1 MVKSSI
7 KMAFSSVF
15 SNKLRSFLTMLGII
29 IGVVALVVLVSITTS
44 ATSTI
49 TDTISEI
56 STNSITVTITDD
68 KDNPLK
74 LSDMDDIAAL
84 DDVAAVAPSAVSSAN
99 VKNGSD
105 TETMKITGTTASYQ
119 VVNGTELASG
129 RFLKSA
135 DVDNHSNVAVI
146 NADTARDILGVYNTQ
161 QAIGKTISLN
171 EMPYTVIGVIK
182 QSDTTVM
189 LGSSYEAYIPF
200 TSLERLATTVR
211 DISSFS
217 VAPKSDAVSD
227 RAQQEVDEY
236 LLDRFSNDSDAF
248 TVINMKV
255 IADTLSKVTDVMA
268 LMLGGIAAISLLVGG
283 IGIMNIMLVSV
294 TERTKE
300 IGIRK
305 AIGATE
311 GSIMLQFL
319 IEALVICLIGAVVG
333 LVISGI
339 IIAAIN
345 AFTEYSFRLNPTVC
359 VVASVFSIGIG
370 LLFGLYPAKK
380 AASKDPIEALHYA
393 G

>member
-1 MVKSSI
+1 MVRSSI
-7 KMAFSSVF
+7 KMAFNSVF

-105 TETMKITGTTASYQ
+105 TETMKLTGTTASYQ

-319 IEALVICLIGAVVG
+319 IEALVICLIGAVIG

-380 AASKDPIEALHYA
+380 AAGKDPIEALHYA

>member
-1 MVKSSI
+1 MVGSSV

-15 SNKLRSFLTMLGII
+15 SNKMRSFLTMLGII

-49 TDTISEI
+49 TDTISSI

-74 LSDMDDIAAL
+74 LSDLTDIKAL
-84 DDVAAVAPSAVSSAN
+84 SAVSAVAPSAVSQAN
-99 VKNGSD
+99 VKSGND
-105 TETMKITGTTASYQ
+105 TETMSLTGTTASYQ
-119 VVNGTELASG
+119 SINGIELSAG
-129 RFLKSA
+129 RFLRSA

-146 NADTARDILGVYNTQ
+146 NADAARDILGVYNSSE
-161 QAIGKTISLN
+161 AIGQTISLN
-171 EMPYTVIGVIK
+171 GTPYTVIGVEK
-182 QSDTTVM
+182 QSDTTVTF
-189 LGSSYEAYIPF
+189 GSSYEAYIPF
-200 TSLERLATTVR
+200 TSLERLSTTVR
-211 DISSFS
+211 DVASFTVS
-217 VAPKSDAVSD
+217 PKSDQLSD
-227 RAQQEVDEY
+227 QAQQQINEY
-236 LLDRFSNDSDAF
+236 LLERFSNDSDAF
-248 TVINMKV
+248 TVVNMKV
-255 IADTLSKVTDVMA
+255 IADTLGKVTGVMT

-294 TERTKE
+294 TERTRE

-319 IEALVICLIGAVVG
+319 IEALVICLIGAVIG
-333 LVISGI
+333 LAISGI

-345 AFTEYSFRLNPTVC
+345 GFSEYSFRLNPGVC
-359 VVASVFSIGIG
+359 VVATVFSVGIG
-370 LLFGLYPAKK
+370 LLFGLYPARK

>member
-1 MVKSSI
+1 MIKSSF
-7 KMAFSSVF
+7 KMAFASVA

-49 TDTISEI
+49 TDTISSI
-56 STNSITVTITDD
+56 STNSISVTITDD
-68 KDNPLK
+68 KDKPLT

-84 DDVAAVAPSAVSSAN
+84 DDVAAVAPSASSTAN
-99 VKNGSD
+99 VRDGSD
-105 TETMKITGTTASYQ
+105 TETMQLTGTTADYQ
-119 VVNGTELASG
+119 SINGIELASG
-129 RFLKSA
+129 RFLKTA
-135 DVDNHSNVAVI
+135 DVDNHTNVAVI
-146 NADTARDILGVYNTQ
+146 NADTAIDILNCYNTS
-161 QAIGKTISLN
+161 QAIGQTISLN
-171 EMPYTVIGVIK
+171 GIPYTVIGVVK
-182 QSDTTVM
+182 QSDTTIST
-189 LGSSYEAYIPF
+189 GSTYQAYIPF
-200 TSLERLATTVR
+200 TSLMRLSTTVR
-211 DISSFS
+211 DVNSFVVS
-217 VAPKSDAVSD
+217 PKSDAVSD
-227 RAQQEVDEY
+227 QAQQEINEY
-236 LLDRFSNDSDAF
+236 LLARFSNDSDAF

-255 IADTLSKVTDVMA
+255 IADTLSTVTDVMA

-319 IEALVICLIGAVVG
+319 IESLVICLIGAAIG
-333 LVISGI
+333 LGISGI

-345 AFTEYSFRLNPTVC
+345 AFTDYSFALDTRVC
-359 VVASVFSIGIG
+359 VIASIFSIGIG
-370 LLFGLYPAKK
+370 LIFGLYPARK
-380 AASKDPIEALHYA
+380 AARKDPIEALHYA

>member
-1 MVKSSI
+1 MVRSSI
-7 KMAFSSVF
+7 KMAFNSVF

-49 TDTISEI
+49 TDTISSI

-68 KDNPLK
+68 KDNPLG
-74 LSDMDDIAAL
+74 LSDLDDIAAL
-84 DDVAAVAPSAVSSAN
+84 KDVAAVAPSAVSTAN
-99 VKNGSD
+99 VKSGSD
-105 TETMKITGTTASYQ
+105 TETMKLTGTTASYQ
-119 VVNGTELASG
+119 TVNGVELASG

-135 DVDNHSNVAVI
+135 DVENHSNVAVV

-227 RAQQEVDEY
+227 KAQQEVDEY

-319 IEALVICLIGAVVG
+319 IEALVICLIGAVIG

-380 AASKDPIEALHYA
+380 AAGKDPIEALHYA

>member
-1 MVKSSI
+1 MVRSSI
-7 KMAFSSVF
+7 KMAFNSVF

-49 TDTISEI
+49 TDTISSI

-68 KDNPLK
+68 KDNPLG
-74 LSDMDDIAAL
+74 LSDLDDIAAL
-84 DDVAAVAPSAVSSAN
+84 KDVAAVAPSAVSTAN
-99 VKNGSD
+99 VKSGSD
-105 TETMKITGTTASYQ
+105 TETMKLTGTTASYQ
-119 VVNGTELASG
+119 TVNGVELASG

-135 DVDNHSNVAVI
+135 DVENHSNVAVV

-161 QAIGKTISLN
+161 QAIGRTISLN
-171 EMPYTVIGVIK
+171 GMPYTVIGVVK
-182 QSDTTVM
+182 QSDNTVM
-189 LGSSYEAYIPF
+189 FGSSYEAYIPF
-200 TSLERLATTVR
+200 TSLERLSTTVR
-211 DISSFS
+211 NISSFS
-217 VAPKSDAVSD
+217 ASPRSDDVSD
-227 RAQQEVDEY
+227 EAQQEIDEY
-236 LLDRFSNDSDAF
+236 LLARFSNDSDAF

-319 IEALVICLIGAVVG
+319 IEALEICLIGAVIG

-345 AFTEYSFRLNPTVC
+345 AFTEYSFWLNPTVC

>member
-1 MVKSSI
+1 MIKSSF
-7 KMAFSSVF
+7 KMAFASVA

-49 TDTISEI
+49 TDTISSI
-56 STNSITVTITDD
+56 STNSISVTITDD
-68 KDNPLK
+68 KDKPLT

-84 DDVAAVAPSAVSSAN
+84 DDVAAVAPSASSTAN
-99 VKNGSD
+99 VRDGSD
-105 TETMKITGTTASYQ
+105 TETMQLTGTTADYQ
-119 VVNGTELASG
+119 SINGIELASG
-129 RFLKSA
+129 RFLKTA
-135 DVDNHSNVAVI
+135 DVDNHTNVAVI
-146 NADTARDILGVYNTQ
+146 NADTAIDILNCYNTS
-161 QAIGKTISLN
+161 QAIGQTISLN
-171 EMPYTVIGVIK
+171 GIPYTVIGVVK
-182 QSDTTVM
+182 QSDTTIST
-189 LGSSYEAYIPF
+189 GSTYQAYIPF
-200 TSLERLATTVR
+200 TSLMRLSTTVR
-211 DISSFS
+211 DVNSFVVS
-217 VAPKSDAVSD
+217 PKSDAVSD
-227 RAQQEVDEY
+227 QAQQEINEY
-236 LLDRFSNDSDAF
+236 LLSRFSNDSDAF

-255 IADTLSKVTDVMA
+255 IADTLSTVTDVMA

-319 IEALVICLIGAVVG
+319 IESLVICLIGAAIG
-333 LVISGI
+333 LGISAV

-345 AFTEYSFRLNPTVC
+345 AFTDYSFSLDARVC
-359 VVASVFSIGIG
+359 VIASIFSIGIG
-370 LLFGLYPAKK
+370 LIFGLYPARK
-380 AASKDPIEALHYA
+380 AARKDPIEALHYA

>member
-1 MVKSSI
+1 
-7 KMAFSSVF
+7 MAFNSVF

-74 LSDMDDIAAL
+74 LSDMDDIAGL

-105 TETMKITGTTASYQ
+105 TETMKLTGTTASYQ

-227 RAQQEVDEY
+227 KAQQEVDEY

-319 IEALVICLIGAVVG
+319 IEALVICLIGAVIG

-380 AASKDPIEALHYA
+380 AAGKDPIEALHYA

>member
-1 MVKSSI
+1 
-7 KMAFSSVF
+7 MAFSSVF

-211 DISSFS
+211 NISSFS

-380 AASKDPIEALHYA
+380 AAGKDPIAALHYA

>member
-1 MVKSSI
+1 
-7 KMAFSSVF
+7 MAFSSVF

-319 IEALVICLIGAVVG
+319 IEALVICLIGAFIG

-380 AASKDPIEALHYA
+380 AAGKDPIEALHYA

>member
-1 MVKSSI
+1 MVGSSV

-15 SNKLRSFLTMLGII
+15 SNKMRSFLTILGII

-49 TDTISEI
+49 TDTISSI

-74 LSDMDDIAAL
+74 LSDLTDIKAL
-84 DDVAAVAPSAVSSAN
+84 SAVSAVAPSAVSQAN
-99 VKNGSD
+99 VKSGND
-105 TETMKITGTTASYQ
+105 TETMSLTGTTASYQ
-119 VVNGTELASG
+119 SINGIELSAG
-129 RFLKSA
+129 RFLRSA

-146 NADTARDILGVYNTQ
+146 NADAARDILGVYNSSE
-161 QAIGKTISLN
+161 AIGQTISLN
-171 EMPYTVIGVIK
+171 GTPYTVIGVEK
-182 QSDTTVM
+182 QSDTTVTF
-189 LGSSYEAYIPF
+189 GSSYEAYIPF
-200 TSLERLATTVR
+200 TSLERLSTTVR
-211 DISSFS
+211 DVTSFTVS
-217 VAPKSDAVSD
+217 PKSDQLSD
-227 RAQQEVDEY
+227 QAQQQINEY
-236 LLDRFSNDSDAF
+236 LLERFSNDSDAF
-248 TVINMKV
+248 TVVNMKV
-255 IADTLSKVTDVMA
+255 IADTLGKVTGVMT

-319 IEALVICLIGAVVG
+319 IEALVICLIGAVIG
-333 LVISGI
+333 LAISGI

-345 AFTEYSFRLNPTVC
+345 GFSEYSFRLNPGVC
-359 VVASVFSIGIG
+359 VVATVFSVGIG
-370 LLFGLYPAKK
+370 LLFGLYPARK

>member
-1 MVKSSI
+1 MVGSSV

-15 SNKLRSFLTMLGII
+15 SNKMRSFLTMLGII

-49 TDTISEI
+49 TDTISSI

-68 KDNPLK
+68 KNNPLK
-74 LSDMDDIAAL
+74 LSDLTDIKAL
-84 DDVAAVAPSAVSSAN
+84 SAVSAVAPSAVSQAN
-99 VKNGSD
+99 VKGGND
-105 TETMKITGTTASYQ
+105 TETMSLTGTTASYQ
-119 VVNGTELASG
+119 SINGIELSAG
-129 RFLKSA
+129 RFLRSA

-146 NADTARDILGVYNTQ
+146 NADAARDILGVYNSSE
-161 QAIGKTISLN
+161 AIGQTISLN
-171 EMPYTVIGVIK
+171 GTPYTVIGVEK
-182 QSDTTVM
+182 QSDTTVTF
-189 LGSSYEAYIPF
+189 GSSYEAYIPF
-200 TSLERLATTVR
+200 TSMERLSTTVR
-211 DISSFS
+211 DVASFTVS
-217 VAPKSDAVSD
+217 PKSDQLSD
-227 RAQQEVDEY
+227 QAQQQINEY
-236 LLDRFSNDSDAF
+236 LLERFSNDSDAF
-248 TVINMKV
+248 TVVNMKV
-255 IADTLSKVTDVMA
+255 IADTLGKVTGVMT

-294 TERTKE
+294 TERTRE

-319 IEALVICLIGAVVG
+319 IEALVICLIGAVIG

-345 AFTEYSFRLNPTVC
+345 GFSEYSFRLNPGVC
-359 VVASVFSIGIG
+359 VVATVFSVGIG
-370 LLFGLYPAKK
+370 LLFGLYPARK

>member
-1 MVKSSI
+1 MVGSSV

-15 SNKLRSFLTMLGII
+15 SNKMRSFLTMLGII

-49 TDTISEI
+49 TDTISSI

-74 LSDMDDIAAL
+74 LSDLTDIKAL
-84 DDVAAVAPSAVSSAN
+84 SAVSAVAPSAVSQAN
-99 VKNGSD
+99 VKSGND
-105 TETMKITGTTASYQ
+105 TETMSLTGTTASYQ
-119 VVNGTELASG
+119 SINGIELSAG
-129 RFLKSA
+129 RFLRSA

-146 NADTARDILGVYNTQ
+146 NADAARDILGVYNSSE
-161 QAIGKTISLN
+161 AIGQTISLN
-171 EMPYTVIGVIK
+171 GTPYTVIGVEK
-182 QSDTTVM
+182 QSDTTVTF
-189 LGSSYEAYIPF
+189 GSSYEAYIPF
-200 TSLERLATTVR
+200 TSLERLSTTVR
-211 DISSFS
+211 DVASFTVS
-217 VAPKSDAVSD
+217 PKSDQLSD
-227 RAQQEVDEY
+227 QAQQQINEY
-236 LLDRFSNDSDAF
+236 LLERFSNDSDAF
-248 TVINMKV
+248 TVVNMKV
-255 IADTLSKVTDVMA
+255 IADTLGKVTGVMT

-319 IEALVICLIGAVVG
+319 IEALVICLIGAVIG
-333 LVISGI
+333 LAISGI

-345 AFTEYSFRLNPTVC
+345 GFSEYSFRLNPGVC
-359 VVASVFSIGIG
+359 VVATVFSVGIG
-370 LLFGLYPAKK
+370 LLFGLYPARK

>member
-1 MVKSSI
+1 MVGSSV

-15 SNKLRSFLTMLGII
+15 SNKMRSFLTMLGII

-49 TDTISEI
+49 TDTISSI

-74 LSDMDDIAAL
+74 LSDLTDIKAL
-84 DDVAAVAPSAVSSAN
+84 SAVSAVAPSAVSQAN
-99 VKNGSD
+99 VKSGND
-105 TETMKITGTTASYQ
+105 TETMSLTGTTASYQ
-119 VVNGTELASG
+119 SINGIELSAG
-129 RFLKSA
+129 RFLRSA

-146 NADTARDILGVYNTQ
+146 NADAARDILGVYNSSE
-161 QAIGKTISLN
+161 AIGQTISLN
-171 EMPYTVIGVIK
+171 GTPYTVIGVEK
-182 QSDTTVM
+182 QSDTTVTF
-189 LGSSYEAYIPF
+189 GSSYEAYIPF
-200 TSLERLATTVR
+200 TSLERLSTTVR
-211 DISSFS
+211 DVASFTVS
-217 VAPKSDAVSD
+217 PKSDQLSD
-227 RAQQEVDEY
+227 QAQQQINEY
-236 LLDRFSNDSDAF
+236 LLERFSNDSDAF
-248 TVINMKV
+248 TVVNMKV
-255 IADTLSKVTDVMA
+255 IADTLGKVTGVMT

-319 IEALVICLIGAVVG
+319 IEALVICLIGAVIG
-333 LVISGI
+333 LAISGI

-345 AFTEYSFRLNPTVC
+345 GFSEYSFRLNPGVC
-359 VVASVFSIGIG
+359 VVATVFSVGIG
-370 LLFGLYPAKK
+370 LLFGLYPARK
-380 AASKDPIEALHYA
+380 AAAKDPIEALHYA

>member
-1 MVKSSI
+1 MVGSSV

-15 SNKLRSFLTMLGII
+15 SNKMRSFLTMLGII

-49 TDTISEI
+49 TDTISSI

-74 LSDMDDIAAL
+74 LSDLTDIKAL
-84 DDVAAVAPSAVSSAN
+84 SAVSAVAPSAVSQAN
-99 VKNGSD
+99 VKSGND
-105 TETMKITGTTASYQ
+105 TETMSLTGTTASYQ
-119 VVNGTELASG
+119 SINGIELSAG
-129 RFLKSA
+129 RFLRSA

-146 NADTARDILGVYNTQ
+146 NADVARDILGVYNSSE
-161 QAIGKTISLN
+161 AIGQTISLN
-171 EMPYTVIGVIK
+171 GTPYTVIGVEK
-182 QSDTTVM
+182 QSDTTVTF
-189 LGSSYEAYIPF
+189 GSSYEAYIPF
-200 TSLERLATTVR
+200 TSLERLSTTVR
-211 DISSFS
+211 DVASFTVS
-217 VAPKSDAVSD
+217 PKSDQLSD
-227 RAQQEVDEY
+227 QAQQQINEY
-236 LLDRFSNDSDAF
+236 LLERFSNDSDAF
-248 TVINMKV
+248 TVVNMKV
-255 IADTLSKVTDVMA
+255 IADTLGKVTGVMT

-319 IEALVICLIGAVVG
+319 IEALVICLIGAVIG
-333 LVISGI
+333 LAISGI

-345 AFTEYSFRLNPTVC
+345 GFSEYSFRLNPGVC
-359 VVASVFSIGIG
+359 VVATVFSVGIG
-370 LLFGLYPAKK
+370 LLFGLYPARK

>member
-1 MVKSSI
+1 MVGSSV

-15 SNKLRSFLTMLGII
+15 SNKMRSFLTMLGII

-49 TDTISEI
+49 TDTISSI

-74 LSDMDDIAAL
+74 LSDLTDIKAL
-84 DDVAAVAPSAVSSAN
+84 SAVSAVAPSAVSQAN
-99 VKNGSD
+99 VKSGND
-105 TETMKITGTTASYQ
+105 TETMSITGTTASYQ
-119 VVNGTELASG
+119 SINGIELSAG
-129 RFLKSA
+129 RFLRSA

-146 NADTARDILGVYNTQ
+146 NADAARDILGVYNSSE
-161 QAIGKTISLN
+161 AIGQIISLN
-171 EMPYTVIGVIK
+171 GTPYTVIGVEK
-182 QSDTTVM
+182 QSDTTVTF
-189 LGSSYEAYIPF
+189 GSSYEAYIPF
-200 TSLERLATTVR
+200 TSLERLSTTVR
-211 DISSFS
+211 DVASFTVS
-217 VAPKSDAVSD
+217 PKSDQLSD
-227 RAQQEVDEY
+227 QAQQQINEY
-236 LLDRFSNDSDAF
+236 LLERFSNDSDAF
-248 TVINMKV
+248 TVVNMKV
-255 IADTLSKVTDVMA
+255 IADTLGKVTGVMT

-319 IEALVICLIGAVVG
+319 IEALVICLIGAVIG
-333 LVISGI
+333 LAISGI

-345 AFTEYSFRLNPTVC
+345 GFSEYSFRLNPGVC
-359 VVASVFSIGIG
+359 VVATVFSVGIG
-370 LLFGLYPAKK
+370 LLFGLYPARK

>member
-1 MVKSSI
+1 
-7 KMAFSSVF
+7 MALNSVF

-74 LSDMDDIAAL
+74 LSDMDDIAEL

-105 TETMKITGTTASYQ
+105 TETMKLTGTTASYQ

-227 RAQQEVDEY
+227 KAQQEIDEY
-236 LLDRFSNDSDAF
+236 LLARFSNDSDAF

-319 IEALVICLIGAVVG
+319 IEALVICLIGAVIG

-380 AASKDPIEALHYA
+380 AAGKDPIEALHYA

>member
-1 MVKSSI
+1 MIKSSF
-7 KMAFSSVF
+7 KMAFASVA

-49 TDTISEI
+49 TDTISSI
-56 STNSITVTITDD
+56 STNSISVTITDD
-68 KDNPLK
+68 KDKPLT

-84 DDVAAVAPSAVSSAN
+84 DDVAAVAPSASSTAN
-99 VKNGSD
+99 VRDGSD
-105 TETMKITGTTASYQ
+105 TETMQLTGTTADYQ
-119 VVNGTELASG
+119 SINGIELASG
-129 RFLKSA
+129 RFLKTA
-135 DVDNHSNVAVI
+135 DVDNHTNVAVI
-146 NADTARDILGVYNTQ
+146 NADTAIDILGCYNTS
-161 QAIGKTISLN
+161 QAIGQTISLN
-171 EMPYTVIGVIK
+171 GIPYTVIGVVK
-182 QSDTTVM
+182 QSDTTIST
-189 LGSSYEAYIPF
+189 GSTYQAYIPF
-200 TSLERLATTVR
+200 TSLMRLSTTVR
-211 DISSFS
+211 DVNSFVVS
-217 VAPKSDAVSD
+217 PKSDAVSD
-227 RAQQEVDEY
+227 QAQQEINEY
-236 LLDRFSNDSDAF
+236 LLSRFSNDSDAF

-255 IADTLSKVTDVMA
+255 IADTLSTVTDVMA

-319 IEALVICLIGAVVG
+319 IESLVICLIGAAIG
-333 LVISGI
+333 LGISAV

-345 AFTEYSFRLNPTVC
+345 AFTDYSFSLDARVC
-359 VVASVFSIGIG
+359 VIASIFSIGIG
-370 LLFGLYPAKK
+370 LIFGLYPARK
-380 AASKDPIEALHYA
+380 AARKDPIEALHYA

>member
-7 KMAFSSVF
+7 KMALNSVF

-74 LSDMDDIAAL
+74 LSDMDDIAEL

-105 TETMKITGTTASYQ
+105 TETMKLTGTTASYQ

-227 RAQQEVDEY
+227 KAQQEVDEY

-319 IEALVICLIGAVVG
+319 IEALVICLIGAVIG

-380 AASKDPIEALHYA
+380 AAGKDPIEALHYA

>member
-1 MVKSSI
+1 MVGSSV

-15 SNKLRSFLTMLGII
+15 SNKMRSFLTMLGII

-49 TDTISEI
+49 TDTISSI

-74 LSDMDDIAAL
+74 LSDLTDIKAL
-84 DDVAAVAPSAVSSAN
+84 SAVSAVAPSAVSQAN
-99 VKNGSD
+99 VKSGND
-105 TETMKITGTTASYQ
+105 TETMSITGTTASYQ
-119 VVNGTELASG
+119 SINGIELSAG
-129 RFLKSA
+129 RFLRSA

-146 NADTARDILGVYNTQ
+146 NADAARDILGVYNSSE
-161 QAIGKTISLN
+161 AIGQTISLN
-171 EMPYTVIGVIK
+171 GTPYTVIGVEK
-182 QSDTTVM
+182 QSDTTVTF
-189 LGSSYEAYIPF
+189 GSSYEAYIPF
-200 TSLERLATTVR
+200 TSLERLSTTVR
-211 DISSFS
+211 DVASFTVS
-217 VAPKSDAVSD
+217 PKSDQLSD
-227 RAQQEVDEY
+227 QAQQQINEY
-236 LLDRFSNDSDAF
+236 LLERFSNDSDAF
-248 TVINMKV
+248 TVVNMKV
-255 IADTLSKVTDVMA
+255 IADTLGKVTGVMT

-319 IEALVICLIGAVVG
+319 IEALVICLIGAVIG
-333 LVISGI
+333 LAISGI

-345 AFTEYSFRLNPTVC
+345 GFSEYSFRLNPGVC
-359 VVASVFSIGIG
+359 VVATVFSVGIG
-370 LLFGLYPAKK
+370 LLFGLYPARK

>member
-1 MVKSSI
+1 MVGSSV

-15 SNKLRSFLTMLGII
+15 SNKMRSFLTMLGII

-49 TDTISEI
+49 TDTISSI

-74 LSDMDDIAAL
+74 LSDLTDIKAL
-84 DDVAAVAPSAVSSAN
+84 SAVSAVAPSAVSQAN
-99 VKNGSD
+99 VKSGND
-105 TETMKITGTTASYQ
+105 TETMSLTGTTASYQ
-119 VVNGTELASG
+119 SINGIELSAG
-129 RFLKSA
+129 RFLRSA

-146 NADTARDILGVYNTQ
+146 NADAARDILGVYNSSE
-161 QAIGKTISLN
+161 AIGQTISLN
-171 EMPYTVIGVIK
+171 GTPYTVIGVEK
-182 QSDTTVM
+182 QSDTTVTF
-189 LGSSYEAYIPF
+189 GSSYEAYIPF
-200 TSLERLATTVR
+200 TSLERLSTTVR
-211 DISSFS
+211 DVASFTVS
-217 VAPKSDAVSD
+217 PKSDQLSD
-227 RAQQEVDEY
+227 QAQQQINEY
-236 LLDRFSNDSDAF
+236 LLERFSNDSDAF
-248 TVINMKV
+248 TVVNMKV
-255 IADTLSKVTDVMA
+255 IADTLGKVTGVMT

-294 TERTKE
+294 TERTRE

-319 IEALVICLIGAVVG
+319 IEALVICLIGAVIG
-333 LVISGI
+333 LAISGI

-345 AFTEYSFRLNPTVC
+345 GFSEYSFRLNPGVC
-359 VVASVFSIGIG
+359 VVATVFSVGIG
-370 LLFGLYPAKK
+370 LLFGLYPARK
-380 AASKDPIEALHYA
+380 AAAKDPIEALHYA

>member
-7 KMAFSSVF
+7 KMAFNSVF

-74 LSDMDDIAAL
+74 LSDMDDIAGL

-105 TETMKITGTTASYQ
+105 TETMKLTGTTASYQ

-227 RAQQEVDEY
+227 KAQQEVDEY

-319 IEALVICLIGAVVG
+319 IEALVICLIGAVIG

-380 AASKDPIEALHYA
+380 AAGKDPIEALHYA

>member
-7 KMAFSSVF
+7 KMAFNSVF

-74 LSDMDDIAAL
+74 LSDMDDIAGL

-105 TETMKITGTTASYQ
+105 TETMKLTGTTASYQ

-146 NADTARDILGVYNTQ
+146 NAATARDILGVYNTQ

-182 QSDTTVM
+182 QSDSTVM

-227 RAQQEVDEY
+227 KAQQEVDEY

-319 IEALVICLIGAVVG
+319 IEALVICLIGAVIG

-380 AASKDPIEALHYA
+380 AAGKDPIEALHYA

>member
-1 MVKSSI
+1 MVRSSI
-7 KMAFSSVF
+7 KMAFNSVF

-105 TETMKITGTTASYQ
+105 TETMKLTGTTASYQ

-319 IEALVICLIGAVVG
+319 IEALVICLIGAVIG

-345 AFTEYSFRLNPTVC
+345 AFTEYRFWLNPTVC

>member
-359 VVASVFSIGIG
+359 VVASVFSVGIG

-380 AASKDPIEALHYA
+380 AAGKDPIEALHYA

>member
-7 KMAFSSVF
+7 KMALNSVF

-74 LSDMDDIAAL
+74 LSDMDDIAEL

-105 TETMKITGTTASYQ
+105 TETMKLTGTTASYQ

-227 RAQQEVDEY
+227 KAQQEIDEY
-236 LLDRFSNDSDAF
+236 LLARFSNDSDAF

-319 IEALVICLIGAVVG
+319 IEALVICLIGAVIG

-380 AASKDPIEALHYA
+380 AAGKDPIEALHYA

>member
-1 MVKSSI
+1 MVGSSV

-15 SNKLRSFLTMLGII
+15 SNKMRSFLTMLGII

-49 TDTISEI
+49 TDTISSI

-74 LSDMDDIAAL
+74 LSDLTDIKAL
-84 DDVAAVAPSAVSSAN
+84 SAVSAVAPSAVSQAN
-99 VKNGSD
+99 VKSGND
-105 TETMKITGTTASYQ
+105 TETMSLTGTTASYQ
-119 VVNGTELASG
+119 SINGIELSAG
-129 RFLKSA
+129 RFLRSA

-146 NADTARDILGVYNTQ
+146 NADAARDILGVYNSSE
-161 QAIGKTISLN
+161 AIGQTISLN
-171 EMPYTVIGVIK
+171 GTPYTVIGVEK
-182 QSDTTVM
+182 QSDTTVTF
-189 LGSSYEAYIPF
+189 GSSYEAYIPF
-200 TSLERLATTVR
+200 TSLERLSTTVR
-211 DISSFS
+211 DVASFTVS
-217 VAPKSDAVSD
+217 PKSDQLSD
-227 RAQQEVDEY
+227 QAQQQINEY
-236 LLDRFSNDSDAF
+236 LLERFSNDSDAF
-248 TVINMKV
+248 TVVNMKV
-255 IADTLSKVTDVMA
+255 IADTLGKVTGVMT

-294 TERTKE
+294 TERTRE

-319 IEALVICLIGAVVG
+319 IEALVICLIGAVIG

-345 AFTEYSFRLNPTVC
+345 GFSEYSFRLNPGVC
-359 VVASVFSIGIG
+359 VVATVFSVGIG
-370 LLFGLYPAKK
+370 LLFGLYPARK
-380 AASKDPIEALHYA
+380 AAAKDPIEALHYA

>member
-1 MVKSSI
+1 MVGSSV

-15 SNKLRSFLTMLGII
+15 SNKMRSFLTMLGII

-49 TDTISEI
+49 TDTISSI

-74 LSDMDDIAAL
+74 LSDLTDIKAL
-84 DDVAAVAPSAVSSAN
+84 SAVSAVAPSAVSQAN
-99 VKNGSD
+99 VKSGND
-105 TETMKITGTTASYQ
+105 TETMSLTGTTASYQ
-119 VVNGTELASG
+119 SINGIELSAG
-129 RFLKSA
+129 RFLRSA

-146 NADTARDILGVYNTQ
+146 NADAARDILGVYNSSE
-161 QAIGKTISLN
+161 AIGQTISLN
-171 EMPYTVIGVIK
+171 GTPYTVIGVEK
-182 QSDTTVM
+182 QSDTTVTF
-189 LGSSYEAYIPF
+189 GSSYEAYIPF
-200 TSLERLATTVR
+200 TSMERLSTTVR
-211 DISSFS
+211 DVASFTVS
-217 VAPKSDAVSD
+217 PKSDQLSD
-227 RAQQEVDEY
+227 QAQQQINEY
-236 LLDRFSNDSDAF
+236 LLERFSNDSDAF
-248 TVINMKV
+248 TVVNMKV
-255 IADTLSKVTDVMA
+255 IADTLGKVTGVMT

-319 IEALVICLIGAVVG
+319 IEALVICLIGAVIG
-333 LVISGI
+333 LAISGI

-345 AFTEYSFRLNPTVC
+345 GFSEYSFRLNPGVC
-359 VVASVFSIGIG
+359 VVATVFSVGIG
-370 LLFGLYPAKK
+370 LLFGLYPARK